1 MRRWILAGGAIVV
14 CIVVCV
20 VLLAVEA
27 HLRHVPREH
36 GIADEPDNP
45 LTVASSAQLDR
56 ARTSLEESGEG
67 PVEEVLPSVGG
78 AIAVLQDGV
87 VALDSETGKQR
98 WSYRL
103 PGTDIAAG
111 LTPLYT
117 TTQPDPQQRVVLTHD
132 TPSLLG
138 SRGHTVSL
146 DVLTGEEKH
155 SAWHDPQDAPT
166 TRVRLL
172 TGDTWVM
179 HRDDRTVEA
188 FSLKSGNSAWQ
199 YQAPQG
205 CEIAMPTEK
214 DPASGVGTLQ
224 SQVVIAWQC
233 PRDERAMAVSL
244 DADTGEKQWVDEQVA
259 GNREGRPVVRTMDA
273 TALVDTGR
281 PHAAR
286 AIANGTV
293 GPYYVLLD
301 EEGAFT
307 RDLWRGDFSGLRAY
321 VQAPASGPPSAS
333 DRPDVVVGHSDE
345 VRYSLHL
352 HIIDELLDQGALD
365 PEDVPDHLWQQD
377 TDGEPRLVENRTG
390 ARVTPEPI
398 RQALTGDEKHNE

>member
-1 MRRWILAGGAIVV
+1 MRRWILAGGAIVL
-14 CIVVCV
+14 CIVVGV

-27 HLRHVPREH
+27 HLRQVPREH
-36 GIADEPDNP
+36 EIAAEPDDP

-56 ARTSLEESGEG
+56 ARTSLEEAGKG
-67 PVEEVLPSVGG
+67 PVEEMLPSVGG
-78 AIAVLQDGV
+78 AIAVLPDGV
-87 VALDSETGKQR
+87 VALDPETGKQR

-103 PGTDIAAG
+103 AGTGIAAG
-111 LTPLYT
+111 LTPLDT
-117 TTQPDPQQRVVLTHD
+117 TTRHDPRQRVVLTHD

-146 DVLTGEEKH
+146 DVLTGEETH
-155 SAWHDPQDAPT
+155 SAWHTPQDAPT

-172 TGDTWVM
+172 TQDTWVM
-179 HRDDRTVEA
+179 HRNNRTVEA
-188 FSLKSGNSAWQ
+188 FSLQTGDSAWQ
-199 YQAPQG
+199 YQPPAG
-205 CEIAMPTEK
+205 CEIAMPTGK

-224 SQVVIAWQC
+224 SQVVVAWQC
-233 PRDERAMAVSL
+233 PQDERAMAVSL
-244 DADTGEKQWVDEQVA
+244 DAATGEKQWVEDQVA

-286 AIANGTV
+286 AIADGTV

-307 RDLWRGDFSGLRAY
+307 RDLWRGDTSGLRAY
-321 VQAPASGPPSAS
+321 VQAPASAPPSSS

-345 VRYSLHL
+345 VRYSLRL
-352 HIIDELLDQGALD
+352 HIIAELLDQGVLA
-365 PEDVPDHLWQQD
+365 PEDVPDYLWQQD
-377 TDGEPRLVENRTG
+377 TGGEARLVENRTG
-390 ARVTPEPI
+390 ARVTLAAI
-398 RQALTGDEKHNE
+398 KHALTSNEEPNS